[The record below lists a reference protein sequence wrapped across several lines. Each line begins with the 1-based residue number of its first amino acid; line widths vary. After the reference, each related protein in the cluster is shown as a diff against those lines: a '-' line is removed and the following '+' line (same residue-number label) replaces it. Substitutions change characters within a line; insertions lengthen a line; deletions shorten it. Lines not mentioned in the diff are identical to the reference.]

1 MAYGK
6 DQVNWPK
13 QRPVIDYDDL
23 EEPEEIDRFEECK
36 SEFEYNE
43 TVVLFF
49 IGFKF
54 FHLLVK
60 AEVNERVDFLESMAA
75 VGKRKQY
82 QTIIM
87 TEISQV
93 KLDKSRKA
101 ELEELIKRK
110 ENT

>member
-54 FHLLVK
+54 F
-60 AEVNERVDFLESMAA
+60 
-75 VGKRKQY
+75 
-82 QTIIM
+82 
-87 TEISQV
+87 
-93 KLDKSRKA
+93 
-101 ELEELIKRK
+101 
-110 ENT
+110 